1 MTLAAHFPDA
11 PLFNHRVPF
20 RAAWQDALRLAETS
34 HFRNIPSC
42 HSGNPGAI
50 LLAQAGHRFG
60 MVARTMD
67 QADDPREYVLRTAK
81 ENDVKFIRM
90 WFTDILGTLKG
101 FAITVAELEGALERG
116 MAFDGSA
123 IEGFARMDESDMVAM
138 PDPTTFSV
146 LPWRP
151 RQNAVAR
158 IICDVLRPNGDPFEG
173 DPRYVLKRNLERAS
187 QMGFTFMVGP
197 EMEHFYFKD
206 QDSTEPLD
214 VGGYFDNTPL
224 DNATNLRRETV
235 LTLEEMGIPV
245 EYSHHEGAH
254 SQHEIDLRHTDALT
268 MADAVMTYRLVVKE
282 VAMRHGVYATF
293 MPRPLADQNGNGMH
307 VNQSLFRGEQNT
319 FYDADDPHKL
329 SETGHMYIAGLLRHA
344 PENRLRLLP
353 VGELLQALASRLR
366 GSYLHLLGP
375 REPGRPGAR
384 PGVPARQ
391 GGVGQGG
398 VPAGGPHV
406 QSIPSLFG
414 HARGWAHRHREGVR
428 ARATGG
434 VGRAAHVG
442 GGAAVPGDHTASWQL
457 VRGGVAGG
465 AERATGADP
474 WRAHLSLLH
483 PEQAHRVGPL

>member
-1 MTLAAHFPDA
+1 
-11 PLFNHRVPF
+11 
-20 RAAWQDALRLAETS
+20 
-34 HFRNIPSC
+34 
-42 HSGNPGAI
+42 
-50 LLAQAGHRFG
+50 
-60 MVARTMD
+60 MD
-67 QADDPREYVLRTAK
+67 RSDDPREYVLRTAK

-116 MAFDGSA
+116 MTFDGSA

-187 QMGFTFMVGP
+187 QAGFTFMVGP

-344 PENRLRLLP
+344 PEIACVCCQWVNSYKRLLP
-353 VGELLQALASRLR
+353 GFEAPMYTSWAPVNRADLVRVPAYRRGKEESVRVEFRLPDPTCNPYRLPDPTCNPYLAFSVMLAAGLTGIEKEYAPVPPAESDVQLMSEEERQSRGITRLPGSLYEAVSLAERSELLERTLGEHTFHSFIQNKHIEWDRFNAAITDYELKR
-366 GSYLHLLGP
+366 YLPIL
-375 REPGRPGAR
+375 
-384 PGVPARQ
+384 
-391 GGVGQGG
+391 
-398 VPAGGPHV
+398 
-406 QSIPSLFG
+406 
-414 HARGWAHRHREGVR
+414 
-428 ARATGG
+428 
-434 VGRAAHVG
+434 
-442 GGAAVPGDHTASWQL
+442 
-457 VRGGVAGG
+457 
-465 AERATGADP
+465 
-474 WRAHLSLLH
+474 
-483 PEQAHRVGPL
+483 